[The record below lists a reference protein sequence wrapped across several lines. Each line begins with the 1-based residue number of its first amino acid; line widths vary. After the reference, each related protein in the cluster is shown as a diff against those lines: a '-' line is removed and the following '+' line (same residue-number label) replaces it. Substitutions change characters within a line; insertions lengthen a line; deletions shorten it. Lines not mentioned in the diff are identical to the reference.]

1 MYHKQHRTGF
11 TLIEI
16 LVSIAIIGV
25 LISILVPALH
35 NARKKAK
42 AVVCGTR
49 LRQLGVANELY
60 LNNFNSYPGHKWQ
73 LDDGT
78 KIRWPDAIAMFLSS
92 EELLI
97 CPSVSDWIVGRNN
110 SYGYNYKYLGSLR
123 NNLAGPTPPCERFP
137 VQRVAAPAKTI
148 AYADCDGVGWT
159 KPYIAD
165 QSIKDPD
172 ALGQHGYTLDPT
184 FIPVHSNQ
192 TINADGIVDSFAYR
206 EYRSYISDRHQGGST
221 AVWVDGHVSQIRPKD
236 VYKDNSSWN
245 GFGREEPRL
254 DPHIKERYGD
264 GTFRYQKELDEAP

>member
-1 MYHKQHRTGF
+1 MGTFQRRSGF

-16 LVSIAIIGV
+16 LISIAIIGL

-60 LNNFNSYPGHKWQ
+60 LNNFGSYPGHKWQ
-73 LDDGT
+73 LPKGG
-78 KIRWPDAIAMFLSS
+78 KVRWPDAVAVFLSS

-97 CPSVSDWIVGRNN
+97 CPSVSDWAVGRNN

-123 NNLAGPTPPCERFP
+123 NNLTGPTPPYERFP
-137 VQRVAAPAKTI
+137 VRQVAAPGKTI
-148 AYADCDGVGWT
+148 AYADCDGTGWT
-159 KPYIAD
+159 KPYEAD
-165 QSIKDPD
+165 PTIKDPD
-172 ALGQHGYTLDPT
+172 ALGHHGYTLDPT
-184 FIPVHSNQ
+184 FIPVHSDQ
-192 TINADGIVDSFAYR
+192 TINADGFVESFAFR
-206 EYRSYISDRHQGGST
+206 EYRSYISDRHRGGSR
-221 AVWVDGHVSQIRPKD
+221 AVWVDGHVSQILPKD

-245 GFGREEPRL
+245 GFGREVPQL

-264 GTFRYQKELDEAP
+264 GSFRYAKQLGVEP